1 MKIVILDKASLGDD
15 TPFDALSRFGEIVS
29 FDKSSPREAI
39 ERSSDADVIIIN
51 KVKVTEELMS
61 SSKNLKLV
69 CVFATGYDNIDV
81 EAARRL
87 GIAVCNV
94 PGYSTESVTIYT
106 VSTVLALYTHL
117 FEYNAYTKSGAYS
130 KGGFANA
137 VSPVYHE
144 LAGKT
149 WGIYGYGN
157 IGRRVAAVASAFGC
171 RVLVCKK
178 RHEAG
183 LPCVS
188 LDTLA
193 EESDILT
200 VHTPLTEETRLSL
213 DADRLSKMKKG
224 SILVNVA
231 RGAVLDEA
239 AVTEL
244 VLSGH
249 IGGFATDVYT
259 SEPFSSEH
267 PYTRLFGE
275 KNVIL
280 TPHMAWGAKEARER
294 CIQEIWKNIETYV
307 KGGIRNRV
315 DLTS

>member
-1 MKIVILDKASLGDD
+1 MNIVILDAVTLGDD
-15 TPFDALSRFGEIVS
+15 LDLSPFTSLGSLTVYGTTTQEEMLART
-29 FDKSSPREAI
+29 K
-39 ERSSDADVIIIN
+39 DADVIILN
-51 KVKVTEELMS
+51 KVKCNEQTL
-61 SSKNLKLV
+61 KNAQNLKLI
-69 CVFATGYDNIDV
+69 CVAATGYDNIDI
-81 EAARRL
+81 AYCRAH
-87 GIAVCNV
+87 GIGVCNV
-94 PGYSTESVTIYT
+94 VGYSTDSVAALT
-106 VSTVLALYTHL
+106 VSAVLSLATHL